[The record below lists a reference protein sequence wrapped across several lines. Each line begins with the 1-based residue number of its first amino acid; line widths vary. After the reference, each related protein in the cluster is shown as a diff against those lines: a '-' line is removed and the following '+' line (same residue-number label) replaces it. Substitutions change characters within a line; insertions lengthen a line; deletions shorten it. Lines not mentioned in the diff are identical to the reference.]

1 MATQPTNLPVPSES
15 PRDLK
20 FNAGKIDEF
29 ATSLLYTYTDRF
41 GNEHYT
47 IEGINRIA
55 LQAISNFGYIT
66 LDSFEDGNTITLPN
80 QVLRYEANGEYYRW
94 DGTLPKTVPAG
105 STPESSGGVGPG
117 KWVSVGDA
125 SLRGDLASHDLG
137 RGASLVSLN
146 NAGSVQ
152 DAIKYATPE
161 MFLSSSSDI
170 TAAIQSAVD
179 NYRIVVLSPSDYTI
193 TRTISIPDGT
203 TIIMSG
209 SRLIAD
215 CGSNPVFSFEGKVY
229 GLTMV
234 GDSGLVTGTASA
246 FLLLT
251 GTSDTPANSDYV
263 KQVRLHG
270 INISSATITTS
281 VVMKKAVRQVF
292 IDSSMFYT
300 KNGIEADGKTV
311 EVTINK
317 SIIYG
322 ATTDTDSFGIKLSS
336 TGGTKYYNEGWH
348 ISDCTV
354 DNFANTLDLA
364 DIFAFTVSKGY
375 IACNATTA
383 FAITIRPP
391 TTTTHTREIQLDSIF
406 GGKIRFLDTVTGT
419 TIFHTKITGEITNC
433 KPGTCIS
440 IGANA
445 AAIDI
450 RSLRATSSTGCT
462 LSSVANASANINY
475 SDISTDSSLATGI
488 VFNGEDGSNCSISDY
503 LYSGTGEALSLARA
517 VKLSNVPAIGVNTL
531 SWLVKYDYV
540 TTSKDV
546 AVGAYINQLQMTIAR
561 YSKIEININLS
572 YSGGAASNAQAIGI
586 TVPNGVI
593 LPNGA
598 NSMLFTL
605 PATAGSLTMSIV
617 ATTTLDFKNLSFSI
631 DNRAGNQLRILAGSH
646 LSVSLAN

>member
-29 ATSLLYTYTDRF
+29 VTSLLNTYTDRF

-66 LDSFEDGNTITLPN
+66 LDSFEGGNTITLPN

-125 SLRGDLASHDLG
+125 SLRGDLASHDQG

-179 NYRIVVLSPSDYTI
+179 NSRIVVLSPSDYTI

-270 INISSATITTS
+270 INISSATITTA

-292 IDSSMFYT
+292 IDASMFYT
-300 KNGIEADGKTV
+300 KNGIEADGKNV

-348 ISDCTV
+348 ISDCTI

-391 TTTTHTREIQLDSIF
+391 TTTTHTREIQLDSVF

-433 KPGTCIS
+433 KPGTCIA

-593 LPNGA
+593 LPNGT

-605 PATAGSLTMSIV
+605 PATAGSLTMCIV